1 MRRVARRAA
10 SSSAAVVVRQSV
22 GGVLST
28 VEATASADGRSS
40 DTLRIAHPN
49 TVDDAAA
56 AKGSAGAS
64 SLRQRSGSGG
74 GALAESKRQL
84 LSVFFPADYPS
95 SVNGDYASFV
105 GWQAVHHCAS
115 AANGVLAS
123 ASLLC
128 VKYIFF
134 TLSMPEFS
142 LYFNDI
148 IYCYYFSFVR
158 YAVGLGAGAIPTAG
172 AVNWALKDGLG
183 QLGTLLFGRAIA
195 PRFDLQPRAWYFAAS
210 GMLNLALLIEISTM
224 LVVSLYLFIFTKI
237 ICVTK
242 FSTYL

>member
-148 IYCYYFSFVR
+148 YLLLLFFVR
-158 YAVGLGAGAIPTAG
+158 QIRRRSWCGCNSNGGCCELGVEGWVGSAWDA
-172 AVNWALKDGLG
+172 ALRSRH
-183 QLGTLLFGRAIA
+183 RA
-195 PRFDLQPRAWYFAAS
+195 
-210 GMLNLALLIEISTM
+210 AL
-224 LVVSLYLFIFTKI
+224 
-237 ICVTK
+237 
-242 FSTYL
+242 